1 MGGGSENLSGGGGSE
16 GRIAFVFQ
24 GIFLEFYNVNLI
36 N

>member
-1 MGGGSENLSGGGGSE
+1 MGGGIRKFVGGGSE

>member
-1 MGGGSENLSGGGGSE
+1 MGGDPKICRGGGSE

>member
-1 MGGGSENLSGGGGSE
+1 MGGIRKFVGGGGSE